1 MGRSASFALLLLYN
15 SLMQIYSDKCFDN
28 PIDNIEIFEPSKL
41 KEGFEKLENLRA
53 KGLYL
58 LGYLRYD
65 LTKTSDKPLMYFEA
79 FETFDKYIPAEIS
92 RPVGTIIIPKIAKEE
107 YFKSVEYIKEQI
119 RDGVT
124 YEVNYTYP
132 SAVKTNADDFE
143 LYEFLLPKQKTP
155 YNTYIKNKYE
165 TILSFSPE
173 LFFKQKG
180 NKILTKPMKGTAP
193 REEGMK
199 EFLYNDIKNR
209 AENIMI
215 VDLLRNDLG
224 RIAKTGSVKVEKLFE
239 IEEHPTVY
247 QMTSEVSAEVDCSLY
262 DIFRAIYPC
271 GSITGAP
278 KVSTMRVIEEVES
291 FTREVYC
298 GAIGYLHDDEA
309 VFSVPI
315 RILQKGVNDK
325 EFTYHAGGAI
335 VWDSTAEDEW
345 QETLTKTKFL
355 QTEFSLIET
364 GINDWDKHADRMK
377 KSAEE
382 LGFKWNDEIENL
394 EIPVGKVLRVVLN
407 MNGEYQVEYHPTP
420 ALSCPARIKRI
431 SLTLTFFARRSFPVQ
446 GGSVRVT
453 FNGRVDTS
461 NPFLY
466 HKTTV
471 RDKKQTEFFDEIRV
485 NERGEITEGT
495 FTNVG
500 ILKDGMYYTPPVSCG
515 LLAGTFREK
524 LDWEEKVLYP
534 DDLKSADKVF
544 CFNSVRGLMEVELC

>member
-1 MGRSASFALLLLYN
+1 
-15 SLMQIYSDKCFDN
+15 
-28 PIDNIEIFEPSKL
+28 
-41 KEGFEKLENLRA
+41 
-53 KGLYL
+53 
-58 LGYLRYD
+58 
-65 LTKTSDKPLMYFEA
+65 
-79 FETFDKYIPAEIS
+79 
-92 RPVGTIIIPKIAKEE
+92 
-107 YFKSVEYIKEQI
+107 
-119 RDGVT
+119 
-124 YEVNYTYP
+124 
-132 SAVKTNADDFE
+132 
-143 LYEFLLPKQKTP
+143 
-155 YNTYIKNKYE
+155 
-165 TILSFSPE
+165 
-173 LFFKQKG
+173 
-180 NKILTKPMKGTAP
+180 MKGTAP

-224 RIAKTGSVKVEKLFE
+224 RIAKTGSVKVENLFE

-247 QMTSEVSAEVDCSLY
+247 QMTSEISAEVDCSLY
-262 DIFRAIYPC
+262 DIFKAIYPC

-278 KVSTMRVIEEVES
+278 KVSTMRVIEEAES
-291 FTREVYC
+291 FSREVYC
-298 GAIGYLHDDEA
+298 GAVGYIHDDEA

-345 QETLTKTKFL
+345 EETLTKTKFL

-394 EIPVGKVLRVVLN
+394 KIPDGKVLRVVLN
-407 MNGEYQVEYHPTP
+407 KDGSYTKEVKPTP
-420 ALSCPARIKRI
+420 VSSDL
-431 SLTLTFFARRSFPVQ
+431 
-446 GGSVRVT
+446 RVT
-453 FNGRVDTS
+453 LLGKVNSS

-500 ILKDGMYYTPPVSCG
+500 ILKDGKYYTPPVSSG

-524 LDWEEKVLYP
+524 LGWEEKVLYP

>member
-1 MGRSASFALLLLYN
+1 
-15 SLMQIYSDKCFDN
+15 MQIYSDKCFEN
-28 PIDNIEIFEPSKL
+28 PLDKIEIFEPSKL
-41 KEGFEKLENLRA
+41 QEGFEKLVNLRA

-65 LTKTSDKPLMYFEA
+65 LTKSSDKPLMYFEA
-79 FETFDKYIPAEIS
+79 FETFDKYIPAETPC
-92 RPVGTIIIPKIAKEE
+92 PVGTVVKPKITKEE

-143 LYEFLLPKQKTP
+143 LYEFLLQKQKTP
-155 YNTYIKNKYE
+155 YNTYIKNQYE

-224 RIAKTGSVKVEKLFE
+224 RIAKTGSVKVENLFE

-247 QMTSEVSAEVDCSLY
+247 QMTSEISAEVDCSLY
-262 DIFRAIYPC
+262 DIFKAIYPC

-278 KVSTMRVIEEVES
+278 KVSTMRVIEEAES
-291 FTREVYC
+291 FSREVYC
-298 GAIGYLHDDEA
+298 GAVGYIHDDEA

-345 QETLTKTKFL
+345 EETLTKTKFL

-394 EIPVGKVLRVVLN
+394 KIPDGKVLRVVLN
-407 MNGEYQVEYHPTP
+407 KDGSYTKEVKPTP
-420 ALSCPARIKRI
+420 VSSDL
-431 SLTLTFFARRSFPVQ
+431 
-446 GGSVRVT
+446 RVT
-453 FNGRVDTS
+453 LLGKVNSS

-500 ILKDGMYYTPPVSCG
+500 ILKDGKYYTPPVSSG

-524 LDWEEKVLYP
+524 LGWEEKVLYP